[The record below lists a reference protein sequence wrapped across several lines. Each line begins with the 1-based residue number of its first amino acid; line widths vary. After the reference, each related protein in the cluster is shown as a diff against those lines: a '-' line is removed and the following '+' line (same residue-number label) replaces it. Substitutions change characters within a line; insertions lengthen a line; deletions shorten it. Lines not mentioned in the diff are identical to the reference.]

1 MKGPGNQHNKNDGCS
16 TGVMPPAHCLQQP
29 WSSPCFCR
37 CYVTRTSLKCVA
49 PGLSYGSGKFESA
62 SGNTIDRWAVG
73 DDTRVCFQYSATD
86 AVPKGSPGYL
96 SNDELYAELVKDLKE
111 YGAQDVQ
118 VGPTQL
124 RYCHHLPRAACWTLS
139 QLFVVCNTRQS
150 GSVPRMCKLVQH
162 NCVTAT
168 TF

>member
-1 MKGPGNQHNKNDGCS
+1 M
-16 TGVMPPAHCLQQP
+16 
-29 WSSPCFCR
+29 
-37 CYVTRTSLKCVA
+37 A

-96 SNDELYAELVKDLKE
+96 TNDELYAELVKDLKD

-118 VGPTQL
+118 VGSTPMC
-124 RYCHHLPRAACWTLS
+124 YCHHFLRAACLPTK
-139 QLFVVCNTRQS
+139 
-150 GSVPRMCKLVQH
+150 PLVGAGTPLVYPVDH
-162 NCVTAT
+162 PGLT
-168 TF
+168 TIGGLAELMRCL